1 MGLKDDVSLCV
12 SAVKSLGMCYN
23 IMARLGCVGLL
34 SYFDQM
40 LSRGNF
46 FLELQLVTKNPLSMC
61 VFCGLAAMD
70 KDIIE
75 QLLRDF
81 LGPMLPHPV

>member
-1 MGLKDDVSLCV
+1 MCFCCEIIGHVLYGLTRLVV
-12 SAVKSLGMCYN
+12 LGYC
-23 IMARLGCVGLL
+23 RVGLL